1 MGIDYKKIQLIK
13 LSFLNKEVFLEVLLK
28 IILRGGK
35 KKLSVEEWQLKK
47 HFICA
52 GESKNVYPVKGS
64 QVPNTQTRKLQSSMK
79 MTEFAILLCL
89 KS

>member
-28 IILRGGK
+28 IILGGGE
-35 KKLSVEEWQLKK
+35 LSVEEWQLKK

-52 GESKNVYPVKGS
+52 GGSKNVYPVKGS
-64 QVPNTQTRKLQSSMK
+64 QVPNTQTRKLQSSM
-79 MTEFAILLCL
+79 
-89 KS
+89 